1 VRETLEVPSEDGY
14 QISAQVGPQ
23 ALLKVLGS
31 PVGARG
37 DPHAVLT
44 QHATGRL
51 DPEDLAVLVDE
62 GHYLGGRGSRSSA
75 KKLDAAVRVGGL
87 HR

>member
-1 VRETLEVPSEDGY
+1 VGPLRTAIRYRHEWDGD
-14 QISAQVGPQ
+14 PQ

-31 PVGARG
+31 PVDARG

-62 GHYLGGRGSRSSA
+62 GHYLGSRASSSGT
-75 KKLDAAVRVGGL
+75 KKLDAAVRIGGL
-87 HR
+87 SR

>member
-1 VRETLEVPSEDGY
+1 
-14 QISAQVGPQ
+14 
-23 ALLKVLGS
+23 
-31 PVGARG
+31 
-37 DPHAVLT
+37 VLT

-51 DPEDLAVLVDE
+51 DPEDLAVLVDK

-75 KKLDAAVRVGGL
+75 KKLDTAVRVGGL